1 MNNCIRACRSLAA
14 AYVCGAI
21 VLATAEP
28 LAAQNAPDSTS
39 VDAELARKIE
49 ILTEEV
55 TTLREQMSVPATDKE
70 LRGMYG
76 MGPAASKV
84 YGVSQGVSFG
94 GYGEFYFAS
103 PLNNSEAT
111 GDVARAD
118 FLRLITYIGYKFNSQ
133 IVMNAE
139 IEYEHATT
147 GSNWEGNS
155 GEIAIEFA
163 YLDFL
168 IDPAFN
174 IRTGNL
180 LLPVGLIN
188 QMHEPTTFPGN
199 FRPITEQRI
208 LPTTW
213 RELGI
218 GAHGSAG
225 DFNYSAYAV
234 NGLNAAGFS
243 TTGIRGGRQ
252 KGNRAIWEDVGGVIG
267 AEYSRA
273 TAAGA
278 IALGASAYAGGA
290 DQGLLTDST
299 GVLFNVSNQVY
310 EGHVAF
316 RRGAFEARALLAAS
330 HVTNAEALSRALYS
344 DTSGVLTAQV
354 PETQLG
360 WYVEAGYDVVPLL
373 WQQASFTLKPWVR
386 YEQYNLQKTVA
397 SGTTIDPD
405 PSLEGTL
412 LTLGLESKPHP
423 NVVLKLDF
431 AFPTNE
437 AGDRLSDE
445 IRLGAG
451 FIY

>member
-1 MNNCIRACRSLAA
+1 MTKSIRACCSLAA
-14 AYVCGAI
+14 ACLCGAI
-21 VLATAEP
+21 VLATTEP
-28 LAAQNAPDSTS
+28 SAARTPADSDSMTA
-39 VDAELARKIE
+39 DLARKIE

-55 TTLREQMSVPATDKE
+55 TTLREQMNIPATDKE
-70 LRGMYG
+70 LGSRYG

-84 YGVSQGVSFG
+84 YGISQGISLG

-111 GDVARAD
+111 GDVSRAD
-118 FLRLITYIGYKFNSQ
+118 FLRLITYIGYKFNSR
-133 IVMNAE
+133 IVMNTE

-147 GSNWEGNS
+147 GSNWKGDS
-155 GEIAIEFA
+155 GEISVEFA

-174 IRTGNL
+174 IRTGSL

-188 QMHEPTTFPGN
+188 QMHEPTTFPGT
-199 FRPITEQRI
+199 FRPVTEQRI

-213 RELGI
+213 RELGV
-218 GAHGSAG
+218 GAHGSVAG
-225 DFNYSAYAV
+225 FNYSAYLV
-234 NGLNAAGFS
+234 NGLNAGGFS
-243 TTGIRGGRQ
+243 ETGIRGGRQ

-273 TAAGA
+273 TAAGTV
-278 IALGASAYAGGA
+278 ALGASAYAGGA

-299 GVLFNVSNQVY
+299 GVLFDVSNQVY
-310 EGHVAF
+310 EGHFAF

-330 HVTNAEALSRALYS
+330 HLTNAEALSRALYS
-344 DTSGVLTAQV
+344 DTSGALTAQV
-354 PETQLG
+354 PGTQLG

-397 SGTTIDPD
+397 SGTGIAPD

-412 LTLGLESKPHP
+412 LTVGLESKPHP

-437 AGDRLSDE
+437 AGDTLSDE